1 MGCKTADPAPT
12 ATRAVTLWD
21 ALRQRGISTVNKGDQ
36 NQLWDGA
43 LTDVALACALE
54 PERESGI
61 RFRPFVHDEKLGT
74 PDIRLCCLVDPA
86 ERPYLLTE
94 DYYGRRSGAVW
105 VTQDVSYGL
114 FYTEPVS
121 AEAFSAYGVDLP
133 WLAAQWR
140 RFRAE
145 LRQDSAL
152 RAALI
157 ALGLPLAISDSSRAT
172 GLGPVPE
179 PEVLHTFFEQDPVG
193 ELYYLLTRSCGLYG
207 IVPSLDRD
215 ESMSAVRADD
225 PAVRRLAT
233 RLLVEFAVMGALRS
247 TPDAQERRAIIQRAR
262 ALVTAASSLL
272 GDSPLSF
279 ADAQAE
285 LGGFLAARCAGSTSE
300 PPYRLTR
307 TSEFM
312 MLAPEVI
319 AQLGEPAVPPLVFF
333 DLALRYPAEFAWAY
347 NEALR
352 RARLG
357 LQRASYD
364 PARGLFAPPFYVER
378 WEVDASGKPTLP
390 RYQIELLEHG
400 RRVRLFRAGA
410 PALEYTSEEPIRSAA
425 AFLRL
430 LAQQPGFER
439 GVAIVGKAGPFAAEA
454 SLPPSAL
461 ALPRQGSR
469 YSPFVGHFI
478 RALHEQGISL
488 DGCLILRVGVNA
500 LDNLA
505 VLGDRPIRLPPHLAA
520 FFCPDRPDRCT
531 TCADV
536 AAQWRRIVAR
546 CEHLLGGLAALE
558 RGEFVH
564 LMKLVAL
571 PPVQP
576 QSDPKLQR
584 FLERV
589 EERLPGAA
597 ARLHQFAESLP
608 GDVRRYVAVLVNERE
623 RVLAARRQAPVVQ
636 ELREVREVR
645 DRWRIKAL
653 LMQRRTALAALDEW
667 QDALE
672 LRLQLILAAQI
683 RRLVQVTES
692 LPYLNDRPY
701 TLALYLMFGEE
712 LLQTLV
718 QRAEFDIEP
727 AGQP

>member
-1 MGCKTADPAPT
+1 MGCKTADPAAT
-12 ATRAVTLWD
+12 ATRVVTFWD

-54 PERESGI
+54 PQHESGI

-121 AEAFSAYGVDLP
+121 AETFSAYGVDLP
-133 WLAAQWR
+133 WLAAQWQ

-145 LRQDSAL
+145 LQQDSAL

-157 ALGLPLAISDSSRAT
+157 SLGLPLVISDSSLAT

-179 PEVLHTFFEQDPVG
+179 PEVLHTFFKHDPVG

-207 IVPSLDRD
+207 IVPSVDRD

-225 PAVRRLAT
+225 AEVRRLAT

-247 TPDAQERRAIIQRAR
+247 TPDAQERHAIIQRAR
-262 ALVTAASSLL
+262 MLVAAAGALREKP
-272 GDSPLSF
+272 GLSF
-279 ADAQAE
+279 ADAQEE
-285 LGGFLAARCAGSTSE
+285 LGSFLAARCAGSASE

-312 MLAPEVI
+312 TLAPEVI
-319 AQLGEPAVPPLVFF
+319 AQLGETAAPPLVFF
-333 DLALRYPAEFAWAY
+333 DLALRHPAEFTWAY

-364 PARGLFAPPFYVER
+364 SARGLFAPPFYVER
-378 WEVDASGKPTLP
+378 WEVDASGKPALP
-390 RYQIELLEHG
+390 RYQIELLDHG

-410 PALEYTSEEPIRSAA
+410 PALEYTSQEPIRSAV

-478 RALHEQGISL
+478 RALHEQGIDV

-520 FFCPDRPDRCT
+520 FFCPERADRCA

-536 AAQWRRIVAR
+536 AAQWRPIVVH
-546 CEHLLGGLAALE
+546 CEYILGVLAALE

-576 QSDPKLQR
+576 QRDAKLQR
-584 FLERV
+584 FLERL
-589 EERLPGAA
+589 EARLPGAV
-597 ARLHQFAESLP
+597 ARVEQFAESLP
-608 GDVRRYVAVLVNERE
+608 GNVRRYVAALVNERE
-623 RVLAARRQAPVVQ
+623 RVLAQRRQAPVVQ
-636 ELREVREVR
+636 ELREVRETR
-645 DRWRIKAL
+645 DRRRIKAL
-653 LMQRRTALAALDEW
+653 LRQRCAALAALDER

-672 LRLQLILAAQI
+672 FRLQLIFAAQV
-683 RRLVQVTES
+683 RRLVQVAES
-692 LPYLNDRPY
+692 LPYVNDRPY

-712 LLQTLV
+712 LLQALV
-718 QRAEFDIEP
+718 QRAEFDLEP